1 MSYAERAQN
10 WAKGKNTVKVEV
22 YDWERLQKEGMGGLI
37 NVGKGSSR
45 KPCMVIFTINPNVD
59 PKAQCLV
66 LLEKE
71 LPSTQE
77 VFRSS
82 QEHQWTK

>member
-59 PKAQCLV
+59 PKAQYPCIVGKGNHLRHRRH
-66 LLEKE
+66 L
-71 LPSTQE
+71 TQA
-77 VFRSS
+77 RSING
-82 QEHQWTK
+82 